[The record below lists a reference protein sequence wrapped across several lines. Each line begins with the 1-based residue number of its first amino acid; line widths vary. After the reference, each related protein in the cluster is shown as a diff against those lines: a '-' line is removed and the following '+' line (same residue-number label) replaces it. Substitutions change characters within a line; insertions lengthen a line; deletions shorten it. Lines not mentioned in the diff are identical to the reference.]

1 MAKYLVTGGAGFI
14 GSSIAEALVR
24 RGDSVRIIDNLSA
37 GKLDNMSTFAS
48 DVEFVQGDVA
58 DPDAVTQVMKGIDIV
73 FHQAALASV
82 PLSVEKPFEVNRACV
97 DGTLN
102 ILDKARRADVRRVIY
117 AGSSSCYGDQP
128 FSANRETD
136 AIQPLSPYAVAK
148 LGGEQ
153 YCRAFF
159 ETFGLETVTLRYF
172 NVFGPKQ
179 DPESVYS
186 AVIPIFIS
194 KILSGQ
200 RPTIYGDGHQSRDF
214 TYIENVVLGNLLAA
228 EHPAAAGKCFNMAN
242 GRSTTLN
249 QLMSGLNAALGTDVQ
264 PIYEASRPGDIRDSM
279 ADISLANRTLGYSP
293 LVGLEEGLKKSIE
306 YYRAL
311 VTA

>member
-249 QLMSGLNAALGTDVQ
+249 QLMSGLNVALGTDVQ

>member
-1 MAKYLVTGGAGFI
+1 MTKYLVTGGAGFI
-14 GSSIAEALVR
+14 GSSIAHRLVQD
-24 RGDSVRIIDNLSA
+24 GHDVTILDNLCT
-37 GKLDNMSTFAS
+37 GKRENMAAFID
-48 DVEFVQGDVA
+48 DVRFVEGDVA
-58 DPDAVTQVMKGIDIV
+58 DEAATADAINGVEVV

-82 PLSVEKPFEVNRACV
+82 PLSVEKPKEVNRACI

-102 ILDKARRADVRRVIY
+102 VLQQAKNAGVRRVVY

-136 AIQPLSPYAVAK
+136 SIQPLSPYAVAK
-148 LGGEQ
+148 LGGEM
-153 YCRAFF
+153 YCRAFY

-194 KILSGQ
+194 RILRGEA
-200 RPTIYGDGHQSRDF
+200 PVIYGDGNQSRDF
-214 TYIENVVLGNLLAA
+214 TYIDNVVEGNLLAA
-228 EHPAAAGKCFNMAN
+228 QHPAAPGKTFNMAN

-249 QLMSGLNAALGTDVQ
+249 QLMEALNKALSADVQ
-264 PIYEASRPGDIRDSM
+264 PIYQDARPGDIRDSM
-279 ADISLANRTLGYSP
+279 ADISLANRVLGYTP
-293 LVGLEEGLKKSIE
+293 KVGLQEGLDRSIE
-306 YYRAL
+306 YYRSMA
-311 VTA
+311 TA